1 MLGEEARR
9 PFPSPR
15 CGQTGLGSIVYF
27 QFMVQ
32 TVIECDIVHIFESL
46 EAFTLSFA
54 SRNIR
59 YFCWI
64 ADFVDVIIQ
73 WSQCGLHM
81 LHIYLV
87 ILLTYFGVA
96 ADNKVL

>member
-1 MLGEEARR
+1 
-9 PFPSPR
+9 
-15 CGQTGLGSIVYF
+15 
-27 QFMVQ
+27 MVQ

-59 YFCWI
+59 DFLVCGFCWCDHLVVSMQL
-64 ADFVDVIIQ
+64 ANA
-73 WSQCGLHM
+73 S
-81 LHIYLV
+81 YLSRH
-87 ILLTYFGVA
+87 LLTYFGVA